1 MLLLWQTEKA
11 DSSRAG
17 GCFDGSSSVITRSG
31 RVKMSELKV
40 GDDVLTVDSES
51 NKTVFSPVI
60 MFMDRDVNRTHDFFT
75 LTTSSGRQLTLTGSH
90 LVYVKEDGEDENV
103 SESQEHVSFARQVIP
118 GQWLRVL
125 DATVGQVKFEK
136 VINVQIES
144 KTGAFAPL
152 TETGNLLVNQ
162 VLASCYANIND
173 QWLAHASFLPV
184 RISSSL
190 LRLLPGSSER
200 RIDEEP
206 QQNGVHWYPRM
217 LKWIADRILPARFVD

>member
-1 MLLLWQTEKA
+1 
-11 DSSRAG
+11 
-17 GCFDGSSSVITRSG
+17 
-31 RVKMSELKV
+31 MSDLKI
-40 GDDVLTVDSES
+40 GDEVLTVESES

-60 MFMDRDVNRTHDFFT
+60 MFLDRDTNRTHDFYSLIT
-75 LTTSSGRQLTLTGSH
+75 RSGRKLTLTGSH
-90 LVYVKEDGEDENV
+90 LVYVKEDGDNV
-103 SESQEHVSFARQVIP
+103 SMSQEQVSFARQVIP

-125 DATVGQVKFEK
+125 DAKVGQVKFEQ
-136 VINVQIES
+136 VVDVRIES

-190 LRLLPGSSER
+190 LRLIPGSTVR
-200 RIDEEP
+200 REDEEQP
-206 QQNGVHWYPRM
+206 NGIHWYPRL
-217 LKWIADRILPARFVD
+217 LKWIADRILPSRFVD